1 MGLQLVVAHALIP
14 HPLRLPTV
22 SHVWPQ
28 KKDFHADLDYFCCCC
43 FDSAS
48 MVTRST
54 LPGPTAQC
62 DRIAHCVSNVAS
74 TLRLAAS
81 SLDEIHDLLRG
92 QPPPAPTMGYPSIQ
106 QIFGPLPPP
115 TPLQVL
121 FFPTTPRTTSKHS
134 APFPGTLRPIA
145 APSQLGAS
153 ASDNDAAP

>member
-92 QPPPAPTMGYPSIQ
+92 QPPPAPTLGYPPINSASFWTSTPANPFASPRRSGYPTYHIQ
-106 QIFGPLPPP
+106 
-115 TPLQVL
+115 
-121 FFPTTPRTTSKHS
+121 
-134 APFPGTLRPIA
+134 TLRPIPRHPA
-145 APSQLGAS
+145 THCSPHQER
-153 ASDNDAAP
+153 